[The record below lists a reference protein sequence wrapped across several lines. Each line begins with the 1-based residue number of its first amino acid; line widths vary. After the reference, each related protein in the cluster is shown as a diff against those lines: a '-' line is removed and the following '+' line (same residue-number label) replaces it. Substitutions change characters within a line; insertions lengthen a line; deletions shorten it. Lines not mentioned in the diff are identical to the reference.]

1 MAKKQKSFADKAAEN
16 TAVDSVYVK
25 YVRSVQSEKTGKWRF
40 NEQMVRMN
48 KGEQLDAA
56 LKRMDEAMNLIDI
69 DLSEFSSQPELD
81 TITSKQ
87 KLPESDLITGKASNV
102 SGAEVANEIQSD
114 DATTLS
120 DDEASSSEEE

>member
-1 MAKKQKSFADKAAEN
+1 
-16 TAVDSVYVK
+16 
-25 YVRSVQSEKTGKWRF
+25 
-40 NEQMVRMN
+40 
-48 KGEQLDAA
+48 
-56 LKRMDEAMNLIDI
+56 
-69 DLSEFSSQPELD
+69 FSSQPELD

-114 DATTLS
+114 DDTTLS

>member
-56 LKRMDEAMNLIDI
+56 LKRMDEAMSLIDI

-114 DATTLS
+114 DDTTLS